1 MSSGASHGDGI
12 RRTDSSRDLSPIEL
26 TVRSH
31 PSSIRETR
39 KRVAEYAEA
48 GGADGDDVELA
59 VAEAVG
65 NAVRHAYAGRDDGVI
80 RVRAEMDG
88 PDRLVV
94 EIADFGSGITTHDRP
109 RRAGLGLPIIGALAD
124 SIEVT
129 SADAGTRIVLRF
141 PRFLEAAPVRD
152 LSP

>member
-1 MSSGASHGDGI
+1 MSSGACHGDGI
-12 RRTDSSRDLSPIEL
+12 GRTDSSRDLSPIEL
-26 TVRSH
+26 SVRSQ
-31 PSSIRETR
+31 PSSIREIR

-48 GGADGDDVELA
+48 GGAVGDVVELA

-94 EIADFGSGITTHDRP
+94 EIADFGSGITTHARP

-124 SIEVT
+124 SIEVK

>member
-1 MSSGASHGDGI
+1 M
-12 RRTDSSRDLSPIEL
+12 RRTESSRDLPPIEL
-26 TVRSH
+26 TMRSH
-31 PSSIRETR
+31 PWSITETR

-48 GGADGDDVELA
+48 GGANGDDVELA

-65 NAVRHAYAGRDDGVI
+65 NAVRHAYGGRDDGVI

-88 PDRLVV
+88 PGRLVV
-94 EIADFGSGITTHDRP
+94 EIADFGSGITTHARS

-124 SIEVT
+124 SIEVK

-141 PRFLEAAPVRD
+141 SRASQRRRSSEA
-152 LSP
+152 SP

>member
-1 MSSGASHGDGI
+1 MSSGACHGDGI

-26 TVRSH
+26 SWRSR
-31 PSSIRETR
+31 PSSIREIR

-94 EIADFGSGITTHDRP
+94 EIADFGSGITTHARP

-124 SIEVT
+124 SIEVK